1 MVPPA
6 RVACVA
12 VPVPLPGLAQEWLL
26 AVLPLPGL
34 VLMLVP
40 EWAPVSLVVV
50 PPALRLVALRLV
62 VL

>member
-26 AVLPLPGL
+26 AVLRLPGL

-40 EWAPVSLVVV
+40 EWTLVSLVVV
-50 PPALRLVALRLV
+50 TPAL
-62 VL
+62 